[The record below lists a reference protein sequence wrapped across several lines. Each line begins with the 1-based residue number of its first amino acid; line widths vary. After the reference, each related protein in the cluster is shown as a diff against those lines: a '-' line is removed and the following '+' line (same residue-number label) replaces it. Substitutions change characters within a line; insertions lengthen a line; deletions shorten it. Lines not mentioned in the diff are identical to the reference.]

1 MRRVATLASLGAV
14 LVLVL
19 AGCSQVAA
27 IAPVGGNHLTEVRFA
42 TIDVLL
48 DRGVEL
54 EAVPTCTR
62 ADDGVISCAG
72 TTGEGD
78 AVASSSPASDPDALT
93 VTVSGAVVFTGSVS
107 AVIDAAAGDAP

>member
-1 MRRVATLASLGAV
+1 MRRVAATASLLAV
-14 LVLVL
+14 VLL

-48 DRGVEL
+48 QRGVEL

-62 ADDGVISCAG
+62 ADDGAISCAG
-72 TTGEGD
+72 TTRAGD
-78 AVASSSPASDPDALT
+78 AVTSSSPAAEPDSLT
-93 VTVSGAVVFTGSVS
+93 VEVSAEVVFTGSVS
-107 AVIDAAAGDAP
+107 AVIDTAAGATQ